1 MQLRA
6 TRLGASIRTDYE
18 PAPALQDKYNACAQ
32 SNKLDLSAGLFDSTR
47 MKFNLPKEPL
57 MSVDNLPFKKIAK
70 GKVRENFDLGD
81 ELLIVATDRI
91 SAFDSIMPN
100 GVPGKGIL
108 LTQISLWWFE
118 QAAKFM
124 PTHLVDNHSQRLA
137 ELLKDRP
144 ELLERSM
151 IVKKL
156 KPMPIE
162 AIARGYLAGSGW
174 KEYKETGKLFEFEL
188 PAGLKESQKLPEPL
202 FTPTTKAAEG
212 HDMPI
217 TNAEC
222 EKLLGSEIFG
232 KIKKASLD
240 LYNMGEKKAA
250 QCGIILADT
259 KFEFGT
265 DESGK
270 VYLIDEVLT
279 PDSSR
284 YWPADK
290 YEIGR
295 SQSSY
300 DKQYVRDYLESIGW
314 NKQPPAPSLP
324 PEVVENTIKCYS
336 TALEKLMSEK

>member
-1 MQLRA
+1 
-6 TRLGASIRTDYE
+6 
-18 PAPALQDKYNACAQ
+18 
-32 SNKLDLSAGLFDSTR
+32 
-47 MKFNLPKEPL
+47 MKFNLPKDAL
-57 MSVDNLPFKKIAK
+57 MTVDGLPFKKVSK

-91 SAFDSIMPN
+91 SAFDVIMPN
-100 GVPGKGIL
+100 GVPGKGVL

-118 QAAKFM
+118 QAAKIM
-124 PTHLVDNHSQRLA
+124 PTHLADNHSERVA
-137 ELLKDRP
+137 ELLADFP
-144 ELLERSM
+144 HLIDRSM

-156 KPMPIE
+156 KPMPVE

-174 KEYKETGKLFEFEL
+174 KEYSSTGKLFEFEL
-188 PAGLKESQKLPEPL
+188 PAGLRESEKLPEPL

-222 EKLLGSEIFG
+222 EKLLGSEIF
-232 KIKKASLD
+232 KTIKNASLK
-240 LYNMGEKKAA
+240 LYDMGAKKAA

-265 DESGK
+265 DANGK

-284 YWPADK
+284 YWPADD
-290 YEIGR
+290 YQVGR
-295 SQSSY
+295 AQASY
-300 DKQYVRDYLESIGW
+300 DKQYVRDWLETLDW
-314 NKQPPAPSLP
+314 NKQAPGPQLP
-324 PEVVENTIKCYS
+324 PEVIANTIKCYT
-336 TALEKLMSEK
+336 TALTKLMGK

>member
-1 MQLRA
+1 M
-6 TRLGASIRTDYE
+6 
-18 PAPALQDKYNACAQ
+18 N
-32 SNKLDLSAGLFDSTR
+32 
-47 MKFNLPKEPL
+47 FNLPEKPL
-57 MSVDNLPFKKIAK
+57 MTVEGLPFKKISQ

-91 SAFDSIMPN
+91 SAFDFIMPN

-108 LTQISLWWFE
+108 LTQISLWWFKF
-118 QAAKFM
+118 AAQIM
-124 PTHLVDNHSQRLA
+124 PTHIVENHDARVR

-144 ELLERSM
+144 ELVERSM

-156 KPMPIE
+156 KPMPVE

-174 KEYKETGKLFEFEL
+174 KQYKETGKLFEFAL
-188 PAGLKESQKLPEPL
+188 PAGMKESQKLPKPL

-217 TNAEC
+217 TNEEC
-222 EKLLGSEIFG
+222 AKLLGDDIFSQ
-232 KIKKASLD
+232 IKSASLK
-240 LYNMGEKKAA
+240 LYEMGWEKAKS
-250 QCGIILADT
+250 CGIILADT

-265 DESGK
+265 DADGK

-284 YWPADK
+284 YWPADQ

-295 SQSSY
+295 SQPSY
-300 DKQYVRDYLESIGW
+300 DKQYVRDWLEASGW
-314 NKQPPAPSLP
+314 NKQAPAPVLP
-324 PEVVENTIKCYS
+324 DEVVKNTVKCYRE
-336 TALEKLMSEK
+336 ALNKLMK

>member
-1 MQLRA
+1 M
-6 TRLGASIRTDYE
+6 
-18 PAPALQDKYNACAQ
+18 N
-32 SNKLDLSAGLFDSTR
+32 
-47 MKFNLPKEPL
+47 FNLPKEAL
-57 MSVDNLPFKKIAK
+57 MSVEGLPFKKVST

-91 SAFDSIMPN
+91 SAFDVIMPN

-108 LTQISLWWFE
+108 LTQISLWWFKF
-118 QAAKFM
+118 AAEIM
-124 PTHLVDNHSQRLA
+124 PTHLVDNHDERLA

-144 ELLERSM
+144 DLQQRSM
-151 IVKKL
+151 LVKKL

-174 KEYKETGKLFEFEL
+174 KEYKQTGKLFEFEL
-188 PAGLKESQKLPEPL
+188 PAGMKESQQLPEPL

-217 TNAEC
+217 TNDEC
-222 EKLLGSEIFG
+222 EKILGGDLFNQ
-232 KIKKASLD
+232 IKSASLR
-240 LYNMGEKKAA
+240 LYNMGAKKASE
-250 QCGIILADT
+250 CGIILADT

-265 DESGK
+265 DENGK

-295 SQSSY
+295 SQPSY
-300 DKQYVRDYLESIGW
+300 DKQYVRDWLETLDW
-314 NKQPPAPSLP
+314 NKQAPGPVLP
-324 PEVVENTIKCYS
+324 DEVVANTIACYS
-336 TALEKLMSEK
+336 EALSRLMR

>member
-1 MQLRA
+1 M
-6 TRLGASIRTDYE
+6 
-18 PAPALQDKYNACAQ
+18 N
-32 SNKLDLSAGLFDSTR
+32 
-47 MKFNLPKEPL
+47 FNLPKEPL
-57 MSVDNLPFKKIAK
+57 MSVEGLPFKKVST

-91 SAFDSIMPN
+91 SAFDVIMPN
-100 GVPGKGIL
+100 GVPGKGVL
-108 LTQISLWWFE
+108 LTQISLWWFKF
-118 QAAKFM
+118 AAEIM
-124 PTHLVDNHSQRLA
+124 PTHLADNHDERLS

-144 ELLERSM
+144 DLQQRSM
-151 IVKKL
+151 LVKKL

-174 KEYKETGKLFEFEL
+174 KEYKQTGKLFEFEL
-188 PAGLKESQKLPEPL
+188 PEGMKESQKLPEPL

-217 TNAEC
+217 TNDEC
-222 EKLLGSEIFG
+222 AKILGEDLFNQ
-232 KIKKASLD
+232 IKSASLS
-240 LYNMGEKKAA
+240 LYNMGAKKAA
-250 QCGIILADT
+250 DCGIILADT

-265 DESGK
+265 DDNGK

-295 SQSSY
+295 SQPSY
-300 DKQYVRDYLESIGW
+300 DKQYVRDWLETLDW
-314 NKQPPAPSLP
+314 NKQAPGPVLP
-324 PEVVENTIKCYS
+324 NEVVANTIACYS
-336 TALEKLMSEK
+336 EALTKLMS

>member
-1 MQLRA
+1 
-6 TRLGASIRTDYE
+6 
-18 PAPALQDKYNACAQ
+18 
-32 SNKLDLSAGLFDSTR
+32 
-47 MKFNLPKEPL
+47 MKFNLPKEAL
-57 MSVDNLPFKKIAK
+57 MTVDNLPFKKVSK

-91 SAFDSIMPN
+91 SAFDVIMPN

-118 QAAKFM
+118 QAAKIM
-124 PTHLVDNHSQRLA
+124 PTHLVPDHNNRVR
-137 ELLKDRP
+137 ELLKDYP
-144 ELLERSM
+144 HLIERSM

-174 KEYKETGKLFEFEL
+174 KEYKSTGKLFEFEL
-188 PAGLKESQKLPEPL
+188 PAGLKESQKLPKPL

-217 TNAEC
+217 TNSEC
-222 EKLLGSEIFG
+222 AKILGEELFSQ
-232 KIKKASLD
+232 IKSASLK
-240 LYNMGEKKAA
+240 LYEMGAKKAA
-250 QCGIILADT
+250 ECGIILADT

-265 DESGK
+265 DAEGK

-290 YEIGR
+290 YEVGK
-295 SQSSY
+295 SQPSY
-300 DKQYVRDYLESIGW
+300 DKQYVRDWLETLDW
-314 NKQPPAPSLP
+314 NKQAPGPVLP
-324 PEVVENTIKCYS
+324 PEVVANTIACYS
-336 TALEKLMSEK
+336 EALSKLMK